1 MIMIGR
7 RMTGLDGWMKSRSRW
22 LAGIGLGSVLAATA
36 LAILVPGPPVTAQT
50 LTEEVGRA
58 LRVEWRRVDEPW
70 RRKTIEGYVYNDS
83 AYRIGS
89 VRLRVVALDSAEPPV
104 GETFGWVY
112 GNIASGGRWPF
123 SLPLPRA
130 GDTFRVSVESFVLVA
145 REGPREAP

>member
-1 MIMIGR
+1 MIGR
-7 RMTGLDGWMKSRSRW
+7 GMTGSNGMVKGEPTW
-22 LAGIGLGSVLAATA
+22 LVRIGGAVLLATT
-36 LAILVPGPPVTAQT
+36 LAVLVTGQITNAQT
-50 LTEEVGRA
+50 LTEEVSRA
-58 LRVEWRRVDEPW
+58 LRVEWRKVEEPW

-89 VRLRVVALDSAEPPV
+89 VRLRVVALDSGEQPI

-123 SLPLPRA
+123 SLPLPRV
-130 GDTFRVSVESFVLVA
+130 GESFRVSVESFVLVA

>member
-1 MIMIGR
+1 VKRG
-7 RMTGLDGWMKSRSRW
+7 GWRAAIVGA
-22 LAGIGLGSVLAATA
+22 LCVATA
-36 LAILVPGPPVTAQT
+36 TPLSILVSGQAVTAQS
-50 LTEEVGRA
+50 LTEEVARA

-83 AYRIGS
+83 AYRVGS
-89 VRLRVVALDSAEPPV
+89 VRLRVVALDSAEQPI
-104 GETFGWVY
+104 GESFGWVY

-130 GDTFRVSVESFVLVA
+130 GESFHVSVESFVLVA

>member
-1 MIMIGR
+1 MAMIGWGTRGTDGTMR
-7 RMTGLDGWMKSRSRW
+7 RWPRFLCRIGAVLI
-22 LAGIGLGSVLAATA
+22 LATPLAMVVAGPTA
-36 LAILVPGPPVTAQT
+36 RAQS
-50 LTEEVGRA
+50 LTQEVARA
-58 LRVEWRRVDEPW
+58 LRVEWRKVDEPW

-83 AYRIGS
+83 AYRVGS
-89 VRLRVVALDSAEPPV
+89 VRLRVEALDGADQPI

-130 GDTFRVSVESFVLVA
+130 GENFRVSVESFVLVA

>member
-1 MIMIGR
+1 MTMIGR
-7 RMTGLDGWMKSRSRW
+7 GMTGSNGMVKREPTW
-22 LAGIGLGSVLAATA
+22 LVRIGGAVLVATT
-36 LAILVPGPPVTAQT
+36 LAVLVTGQATNAQS
-50 LTEEVGRA
+50 LTEEVSRA
-58 LRVEWRRVDEPW
+58 LRVEWRKVEEPW
-70 RRKTIEGYVYNDS
+70 RRKSIEGYVYNDS

-89 VRLRVVALDSAEPPV
+89 VRLRVVALDSAEQPI

-130 GDTFRVSVESFVLVA
+130 GEGFRVSVESFVLVA

>member
-1 MIMIGR
+1 MTMIGWGT
-7 RMTGLDGWMKSRSRW
+7 TGSDGTVEGRPGWWVRIGVAIS
-22 LAGIGLGSVLAATA
+22 LAIPLAMLVSGHTATA
-36 LAILVPGPPVTAQT
+36 QS

-58 LRVEWRRVDEPW
+58 LRVEWRRVEEPW

-83 AYRIGS
+83 AYRVGS
-89 VRLRVVALDSAEPPV
+89 VRLRVVALDGAEQPI

-130 GDTFRVSVESFVLVA
+130 GESFRVSVESFVLVA

>member
-1 MIMIGR
+1 
-7 RMTGLDGWMKSRSRW
+7 MTGSDGWVKSRPRW
-22 LAGIGLGSVLAATA
+22 RAGVGLGIILAATA
-36 LAILVPGPPVTAQT
+36 LAMLVSGPAVTAQT
-50 LTEEVGRA
+50 LTEEVARA

-83 AYRIGS
+83 AYRVGS
-89 VRLRVVALDSAEPPV
+89 VRLRVVTLDSAEQPI
-104 GETFGWVY
+104 GETFAWVY